1 MAGRHRDRPRWWSW
15 LRRGL
20 MALGAF
26 VALVAGLAAAYRIV
40 APPASSLMLIRAA
53 GGAAMDYRWVPIAQ
67 ISPHLV
73 RSVIAAE
80 DARFCLHHGVDWEV
94 LMGLVTQ
101 VIDSED
107 RPSRGGSTIT
117 MQTAKNLFLWPQRS
131 YVRKALEIPL
141 ATWIDAVWPKQRAIE
156 VYLNVA
162 EWGPGIYGA
171 EAAARHHFGKPAA
184 DLSRREAALLAATL
198 PSPLER
204 AAGKPGRAVKRL
216 ARRIEQRV
224 AGTIPFLDCL
234 PGFQ

>member
-1 MAGRHRDRPRWWSW
+1 
-15 LRRGL
+15 
-20 MALGAF
+20 
-26 VALVAGLAAAYRIV
+26 
-40 APPASSLMLIRAA
+40 
-53 GGAAMDYRWVPIAQ
+53 MDYRWVPISQ

-94 LMGLVTQ
+94 LVGLVSQ

-107 RPSRGGSTIT
+107 GPSRGGSTIT
-117 MQTAKNLFLWPQRS
+117 MQTVKNLFLWPQRS

-141 ATWIDAVWPKQRAIE
+141 ATWIDVVWPKQRVIE

-184 DLSRREAALLAATL
+184 DLSRREAALLAAAL
-198 PSPLER
+198 PSPLGR
-204 AAGKPGRAVKRL
+204 AAGKPDRQVKRQ

-224 AGTIPFLDCL
+224 AGTISFLDCL

>member
-1 MAGRHRDRPRWWSW
+1 
-15 LRRGL
+15 

-141 ATWIDAVWPKQRAIE
+141 ATWIDVVWPKQRVIE
-156 VYLNVA
+156 VYLNVV

-171 EAAARHHFGKPAA
+171 EAAARHHFGKSAA

-204 AAGKPGRAVKRL
+204 AAGKPGRAVKRR

-224 AGTIPFLDCL
+224 AGTLPFLDCL